1 MIAVIRIAGQINIP
15 RKIAE
20 GLFRLRLR
28 RKYSAVLMHTSSEN
42 IKLLKTLRNYIAYGE
57 IDNETLKEL
66 IKKRSQP
73 IKRGQKINVESIIL
87 EIEKKDIS
95 NLSIKPFFRLHPPR
109 GGIEAKKHFGVGKGV
124 LGNNKENI
132 NNLIRRM
139 L

>member
-1 MIAVIRIAGQINIP
+1 
-15 RKIAE
+15 
-20 GLFRLRLR
+20 
-28 RKYSAVLMHTSSEN
+28 MHPTSEN
-42 IKLLKTLRNYIAYGE
+42 IELLKILRNYIAYGE
-57 IDNETLKEL
+57 IDKETLHEL

-73 IKRGQKINVESIIL
+73 LKKGQKINAESVISEL
-87 EIEKKDIS
+87 EKKDIS

-109 GGIEAKKHFGVGKGV
+109 GGIDAKKHFGVRKGV